1 MSANKEVF
9 LKMWCNLING
19 VTPFSLLF
27 RNLFPKIENLSISGN
42 IRQKYNIKN
51 LALMDRIPQFLMD
64 NVSNLTS
71 AKSITDTLTS
81 NKDKIN
87 HKTVGNYLN
96 YLCNAFAFYKF
107 RRYDI
112 KGRKYLASGS
122 GQISGQTVRH
132 KPNGINC
139 LICRITLCVLP

>member
-1 MSANKEVF
+1 
-9 LKMWCNLING
+9 MWCNLIKWG
-19 VTPFSLLF
+19 YTLLF
-27 RNLFPKIENLSISGN
+27 RNSFPKIENLSILGN
-42 IRQKYNIKN
+42 IRQKYDIKN
-51 LALMDRIPQFLMD
+51 PALMDRISQFLMD

-71 AKSITDTLTS
+71 ARSITDTLTS

-112 KGRKYLASGS
+112 KGRKYLAFG
-122 GQISGQTVRH
+122 SGQTVRH
-132 KPNGINC
+132 
-139 LICRITLCVLP
+139 

>member
-1 MSANKEVF
+1 
-9 LKMWCNLING
+9 MWCNLIKWG
-19 VTPFSLLF
+19 YTLLF
-27 RNLFPKIENLSISGN
+27 RDLFPNIENFSILGN

-51 LALMDRIPQFLMD
+51 PALMDRISQFLMD

-71 AKSITDTLTS
+71 ARSITDTPTS

-112 KGRKYLASGS
+112 KGKKYHASGS

-132 KPNGINC
+132 KPNGNNC